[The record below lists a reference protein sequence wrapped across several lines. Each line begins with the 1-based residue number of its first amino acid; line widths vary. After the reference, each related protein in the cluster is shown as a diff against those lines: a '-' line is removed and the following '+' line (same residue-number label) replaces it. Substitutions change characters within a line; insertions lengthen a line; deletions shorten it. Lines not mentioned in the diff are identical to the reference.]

1 MRVRISV
8 RNIRN
13 GAFFIR
19 KHFISVG
26 YDYSEKIILSHGLGE
41 NLFLFGVR
49 IENNGQGS
57 DVSRGFAL
65 SKRLCASS
73 GTSRSYATVRIPES
87 SRAPVG
93 KILSLTISVT
103 EKSFAFNLK
112 VFSMAQ
118 PSEYLSPFSSYTLPI
133 SSAHGGKARRKR
145 RFSEHCAN
153 NKMCF
158 AFPNRSIIPPDLQ

>member
-26 YDYSEKIILSHGLGE
+26 DDYSEKITLSHGLGE

-49 IENNGQGS
+49 IENDGQDS
-57 DVSRGFAL
+57 DVSRRFRPVEKTLRFFRNISVTRNGQN
-65 SKRLCASS
+65 
-73 GTSRSYATVRIPES
+73 SRILPRTCGE
-87 SRAPVG
+87 
-93 KILSLTISVT
+93 ILSLTISVT

>member
-26 YDYSEKIILSHGLGE
+26 DDYSEKITLSHGLGE

-49 IENNGQGS
+49 IENDGQDS
-57 DVSRGFAL
+57 DVSRRFRPVEKTLRFFRNISVTRNGQN
-65 SKRLCASS
+65 
-73 GTSRSYATVRIPES
+73 SRILPRTCGE
-87 SRAPVG
+87 
-93 KILSLTISVT
+93 ILSLTISVT

-145 RFSEHCAN
+145 RFSEPCAN

>member
-26 YDYSEKIILSHGLGE
+26 DDYSEKITLSHGLGE
-41 NLFLFGVR
+41 NLFLFCVR
-49 IENNGQGS
+49 IENNGQN
-57 DVSRGFAL
+57 SRILPRTCG
-65 SKRLCASS
+65 
-73 GTSRSYATVRIPES
+73 E
-87 SRAPVG
+87 
-93 KILSLTISVT
+93 ILSLTISVT

>member
-26 YDYSEKIILSHGLGE
+26 DDYSEKITLSHGLGE

-49 IENNGQGS
+49 IENDGQDS
-57 DVSRGFAL
+57 DVSRRFRPVKKTLRFFRNISVTRNGQN
-65 SKRLCASS
+65 
-73 GTSRSYATVRIPES
+73 SRILPRTCGE
-87 SRAPVG
+87 
-93 KILSLTISVT
+93 ILSLTISVT

-158 AFPNRSIIPPDLQ
+158 AFPNRSNIPPDLQ

>member
-8 RNIRN
+8 QNIRN
-13 GAFFIR
+13 GALFIR

-26 YDYSEKIILSHGLGE
+26 YDYSEKITLSHGLGE

-49 IENNGQGS
+49 IENDGQGS
-57 DVSRGFAL
+57 DVSRRFRPVEKTLRFFRNISVIRNGQ
-65 SKRLCASS
+65 
-73 GTSRSYATVRIPES
+73 TSRILPRTCGE
-87 SRAPVG
+87 
-93 KILSLTISVT
+93 ILSLTISVT

-145 RFSEHCAN
+145 RFSEPCAN

>member
-26 YDYSEKIILSHGLGE
+26 DDYSEKITLSHGLEE
-41 NLFLFGVR
+41 NLFGVR
-49 IENNGQGS
+49 IENDGQGS

-73 GTSRSYATVRIPES
+73 GTSRSYATVRIPAS

-93 KILSLTISVT
+93 EILSLTISVT

>member
-1 MRVRISV
+1 MTIPKRSPFLTVLERNFSMFGSRTTVRVLMSAV
-8 RNIRN
+8 
-13 GAFFIR
+13 
-19 KHFISVG
+19 
-26 YDYSEKIILSHGLGE
+26 
-41 NLFLFGVR
+41 
-49 IENNGQGS
+49 
-57 DVSRGFAL
+57 GFAL

-73 GTSRSYATVRIPES
+73 GTSRSYATVRLRAS

-93 KILSLTISVT
+93 EILSLTISVT

-118 PSEYLSPFSSYTLPI
+118 PSEYLSPFFSYTLPI